1 MSLLGELSYALIQPS
16 ARAIGTIFADVTVE
30 ENHRDEVIITQ
41 HPVEGGG
48 VITDH
53 AYKRPSELEIRCGFS
68 NSSAGS
74 VGYVQQQYQALLAL
88 QLARQPFD
96 VYTGK
101 RAYRNM
107 LIRGLSVVTDPHSE
121 NILMASVALQ
131 EIVIVSTQ
139 TTSGSPANTA
149 TPNPDPSQQASPAT
163 TGSVTN
169 GGSIET
175 QGVGTQAF
183 AGAYN
188 AGTSSAVG
196 PGGYNLDGSLATPQ
210 QGSGLTP
217 PGLGAG
223 LNSTPIDP
231 GSAGGVLNPTPAITG
246 GVPQLPVGIAPVSL
260 DGISAPAPVTLT
272 PFSPAPIGGLQGAG
286 PDQYN
291 MFGGGP

>member
-1 MSLLGELSYALIQPS
+1 MSLLGEIGYALIRPS
-16 ARAIGTIFADVTVE
+16 VRAIGTIYADVTVE

-48 VITDH
+48 VISDH

-88 QLARQPFD
+88 QLARKPFS

-101 RAYRNM
+101 RRYQNM

-131 EIVIVSTQ
+131 EIILVSTQ
-139 TTSGSPANTA
+139 ATSAGSNGTSSGSTDTASAGSSGDQANPA
-149 TPNPDPSQQASPAT
+149 S
-163 TGSVTN
+163 TGSVANN
-169 GGSIET
+169 GNVEA
-175 QGVGTQAF
+175 QGVGSQAF

-188 AGTSSAVG
+188 GGGAN
-196 PGGYNLDGSLATPQ
+196 PGGYTVDGSAAS
-210 QGSGLTP
+210 GSF
-217 PGLGAG
+217 GLGGINPA
-223 LNSTPIDP
+223 TQ
-231 GSAGGVLNPTPAITG
+231 AVVGGGAISGISPVEVT
-246 GVPQLPVGIAPVSL
+246 LPE
-260 DGISAPAPVTLT
+260 ISAPAIE
-272 PFSPAPIGGLQGAG
+272 SPGGLQTAG